1 LEFHCPRDPSEN
13 AQNLLL
19 DIFGFTHFLPYQ
31 KQIIEAVIEGRDLL
45 AVLPTGSGKSLC
57 FQIPALLRNGI
68 TVVISPLIA
77 LMKDQIDRLRRHSL
91 QVEYLNS
98 SLSAAEAKSI
108 LDSIRSGGVRLVY
121 VAPERLRDPS
131 FLNALCSA
139 RQKEAPLWVVDEAHC
154 ITEWGHDFR
163 TDYLFIPDAI
173 ELVAPGS
180 QLIMFTA
187 TATPLVREDILMQMR
202 RRSALIICGRF
213 DRPNLYLGCR
223 SARTKTDKLR
233 VLAQLLRKPGPG
245 IIYTAT
251 RKQCETMNRFLQESG
266 FRANFYHAGRNGNAR
281 REVHDK
287 FMAGNLD
294 IVVATNAFG
303 MGLNKPDIRFI
314 IHYAHPGSIDAY
326 YQEIGRGGR
335 DGARC
340 DCILLFSPFDRRIQE
355 KFIANATPCAQS
367 IADCFAQLQVIRNSG
382 DVLVGRRF
390 YEKQNIELFELEKAG
405 VIERSSTPC
414 GVASIYLSRQFE
426 KAFDH
431 CSDEEKSILHALDDY
446 LAISKTGHADHVDLH
461 EFCLNAMPHL
471 APFALEQRL
480 LDMMQRGILIYR
492 PASQHIRYRIRLPS
506 LLENTIHNIEH
517 SVTERR
523 RFKMQRLNV
532 MASYG
537 TWDKCLRAYLLEA
550 LSDPYVGSND
560 CGFCDNC

>member
-1 LEFHCPRDPSEN
+1 MEV
-13 AQNLLL
+13 
-19 DIFGFTHFLPYQ
+19 FGFTHFLPYQ
-31 KQIIEAVIEGRDLL
+31 EQIIEAVIEGKDLL

-57 FQIPALLRNGI
+57 FQIPALLRTGM

-91 QVEYLNS
+91 PVEYLNS
-98 SLSAAEAKSI
+98 SLSAAEAKRVM
-108 LDSIRSGGVRLVY
+108 DSIRSGGVRLVY
-121 VAPERLRDPS
+121 VAPERLRDPA
-131 FLNALCSA
+131 FLNALSSIE
-139 RQKEAPLWVVDEAHC
+139 QGHEPLWVVDEAHC

-187 TATPLVREDILMQMR
+187 TATPLVRQDILKQMR
-202 RRSALIICGRF
+202 RPSALIICGRF

-223 SARTKTDKLR
+223 SARTKSEKLQ

-251 RKQCETMNRFLQESG
+251 RKQCETVNRFLQESG
-266 FRANFYHAGRNGNAR
+266 FRADFYHGGRIGNVR
-281 REVHDK
+281 REVQEK
-287 FMAGNLD
+287 FMATDLD

-355 KFIANATPCAQS
+355 KFIANATPCVQS
-367 IADCFAQLQVIRNSG
+367 IADCFARLQVTRNHG
-382 DVLVGRRF
+382 DMLVGRRF
-390 YEKQNIELFELEKAG
+390 YEKQSIELFELEKAG
-405 VIERSSTPC
+405 VIERNSTPC
-414 GVASIYLSRQFE
+414 GIASIYLSRQFE
-426 KAFDH
+426 RALCY
-431 CSDEEKSILHALDDY
+431 CSDEEKSILHALDSH

-471 APFALEQRL
+471 APFTLEQHL
-480 LDMMQRGILIYR
+480 LNMMQGSILVYR
-492 PASQHIRYRIRLPS
+492 PASQDIRYKVRLPS
-506 LLENTIHNIEH
+506 LSETTARTIEH
-517 SVTERR
+517 SVMERR
-523 RFKMQRLNV
+523 SFKMQRLNV

-537 TWDKCLRAYLLEA
+537 TWDKCLRTFLLEA
-550 LSDPYVGSND
+550 LADPIIGGD
-560 CGFCDNC
+560 GCGFCDNC